1 MPRSTRHSVPRRE
14 LPIGVFDSG
23 IGGLTV
29 VRAMRDALPGEEIL
43 YLGDTAR
50 VPYGG
55 RGPDT
60 VVRYARQC
68 TRFLAAKGLKL
79 LVVACNTV
87 SAVALDILRVEFD
100 LPVVGVIE
108 PSARAAVQASAAG
121 RIGVIGTEGTIRS
134 GAYER
139 ALGAASTRCEV
150 LGQPAPLLVPLVEE
164 GWLEG
169 EVPRLAVERYL
180 TPLCE
185 RGIDALVLGCTHYPV
200 LRPLI
205 DEVLGGLSSRP
216 VATISSAD
224 AAAREVLAVLQTR
237 ELAREH
243 RRAGATRFYVTDR
256 PEQFVRVGTRVFGVE
271 VESAELVDL

>member
-1 MPRSTRHSVPRRE
+1 VRKASAQRPDRPS

-29 VRAMRDALPGEEIL
+29 VRALRTALPREDLL

-60 VVRYARQC
+60 IVRYALQC
-68 TRFLAAKGLKL
+68 SRFLASRGLKV

-100 LPVVGVIE
+100 VPVIGVIE
-108 PSARAAVQASAAG
+108 PSARAAVRASRTG
-121 RIGVIGTEGTIRS
+121 RIGVIGTEGTVRS

-139 ALGAASTRCEV
+139 ALATASTRCEV
-150 LGQPAPLLVPLVEE
+150 LAKAAPLLVPLVEE

-169 EVPRLAVERYL
+169 DVPRLAVERYL

-185 RGIDALVLGCTHYPV
+185 MGIDTLILGCTHYPV
-200 LRPLI
+200 LRPVI
-205 DEVLGGLSSRP
+205 DEVLATLSSRP
-216 VATISSAD
+216 VVPVSSAD
-224 AAAREVLAVLQTR
+224 AAANDVLDVLRTR
-237 ELAREH
+237 ELL
-243 RRAGATRFYVTDR
+243 RAEGRGTTRFFVTDQ
-256 PEQFVRVGTRVFGVE
+256 PQQFARVGTRVFGDD

>member
-1 MPRSTRHSVPRRE
+1 MPGTPRRTAPRLD

-29 VRAMRDALPGEEIL
+29 VRALRDALPGEDIL

-50 VPYGG
+50 VPYGS

-68 TRFLAAKGLKL
+68 ARFLTARRLKL

-87 SAVALDILRVEFD
+87 SAVALDLLRVEFD

-108 PSARAAVQASAAG
+108 PSARAAVEVSRTG
-121 RIGVIGTEGTIRS
+121 RIGVIGTEATIRS

-139 ALGAASTRCEV
+139 ALGTASTRCEV
-150 LGQPAPLLVPLVEE
+150 LGRPAPLLVPLVEE

-169 EVPRLAVERYL
+169 DVPRLAVERYL

-205 DEVLGGLSSRP
+205 EEVLATLSSHP

-224 AAAREVLAVLQTR
+224 AAAREVVAVLRTR
-237 ELAREH
+237 ELLREAHRGTAR
-243 RRAGATRFYVTDR
+243 FFVTDR